1 MNILPGAASASI
13 LLVEDDPGIGRFVS
27 RGLAAEGYAVDWR
40 RGGNGVATALASEG
54 YAAAVL
60 DLGLPDMDG
69 LDLCRTLRR
78 DGIDVPVLMLTARAS
93 LDDRLDGF
101 RVGADDYLP
110 KPFAFEELVARLKVL
125 VRRGQGGRRLLA
137 VGTLA
142 LDLDRRRATIGATEV
157 MASPRE
163 FDLLAFLAE
172 RAGQVVARTALLD
185 GVWGQEADRTEN
197 NVDVYIG
204 YLRRRIAG
212 IDGAPTIATVRGQ
225 GFRLT

>member
-1 MNILPGAASASI
+1 MNI

-27 RGLAAEGYAVDWR
+27 RGLTAEGYAVDWR
-40 RGGNGVATALASEG
+40 RIGSGVDAALAGDS

-69 LDLCRTLRR
+69 LDLCRALRR

-101 RVGADDYLP
+101 RMGADDYLP
-110 KPFAFEELVARLKVL
+110 KPFAFAELLARLNVL
-125 VRRGQGGRRLLA
+125 VRRGQFGRRLLK
-137 VGTLA
+137 VGALT
-142 LDLDRRRATIGATEV
+142 LDLDRRQATIGTVAATV
-157 MASPRE
+157 SPRE
-163 FDLLAFLAE
+163 FDLLVFLAE
-172 RAGQVVARTALLD
+172 RAGDIVTRAALLD

-212 IDGAPTIATVRGQ
+212 IVGAPTIATIRGK

>member
-1 MNILPGAASASI
+1 MNI

-27 RGLAAEGYAVDWR
+27 RGLTAEGYAVDWR
-40 RGGNGVATALASEG
+40 RIGSGVGAALAGDG

-69 LDLCRTLRR
+69 LDLCRALRR

-101 RVGADDYLP
+101 RMGADDYLP
-110 KPFAFEELVARLKVL
+110 KPFAFAELLARLNVL
-125 VRRGQGGRRLLA
+125 VRRGQCGRRLLK
-137 VGTLA
+137 VGALT
-142 LDLDRRRATIGATEV
+142 LDLDRRQATIGTVAATV
-157 MASPRE
+157 SPRE
-163 FDLLAFLAE
+163 FDLLVFLAE
-172 RAGQVVARTALLD
+172 RAGDIVTRAALLD

-212 IDGAPTIATVRGQ
+212 IAGAPTIATIRGK